1 MVLLEAMACGAP
13 VAAFPTPGPLDVV
26 GASGAGVLD
35 EDLRAAALQ
44 ALTIDRGIARA
55 HALTFTWENSARQFL
70 DNISAARG
78 APLHGEKPLP
88 GEQNA
93 AGLSKMGLPI

>member
-1 MVLLEAMACGAP
+1 MACGAP

-35 EDLRAAALQ
+35 EDLRAAALK

-70 DNISAARG
+70 DNINVARG
-78 APLHGEKPLP
+78 APLLEEKSCPENRTRP
-88 GEQNA
+88 G
-93 AGLSKMGLPI
+93 